1 MADVFKW
8 VLGVT
13 TSTGVLGLAA
23 YLMRDA
29 LSKFFAKSIE
39 HKLDRKLELFKAGI
53 RDGEKELEQIRTF
66 IVSARRDRDST
77 LQSKRFEAAEVV
89 IKIRQ
94 QLAQFTII
102 VEYIKTLKI
111 DKILQDGDD
120 PKIIEFINV
129 LIKPLNIDDNLK
141 ILGAIDRTLPRL
153 YLSERSVK
161 VFEMYENIVINAVV
175 LIKLCS
181 LPMKNKQKILKEDS
195 LSKSI
200 IELAPLSKPGFE
212 EFGEGYAFHW
222 ATYFYNETLRELR
235 NELFGTD
242 NIANDTESAER
253 VALDTRMAQINVRQS
268 LHKTGLSESL
278 LNSGEE
284 TGER

>member
-1 MADVFKW
+1 
-8 VLGVT
+8 
-13 TSTGVLGLAA
+13 
-23 YLMRDA
+23 MRDA

-39 HKLDRKLELFKAGI
+39 QKLDRKLELFKAGI

-111 DKILQDGDD
+111 YKILQDGDD